1 MRNMFK
7 GNIPREIN
15 NRIKNSMSQIQ
26 FLKETK
32 WTKAKKQRESKLKV
46 SVDRGRG
53 LHIAASSE
61 EGY

>member
-15 NRIKNSMSQIQ
+15 NRIKNSMNQIH
-26 FLKETK
+26 LKETQ
-32 WTKAKKQRESKLKV
+32 WTKAKKWRESKLKV
-46 SVDRGRG
+46 FVDRGRG